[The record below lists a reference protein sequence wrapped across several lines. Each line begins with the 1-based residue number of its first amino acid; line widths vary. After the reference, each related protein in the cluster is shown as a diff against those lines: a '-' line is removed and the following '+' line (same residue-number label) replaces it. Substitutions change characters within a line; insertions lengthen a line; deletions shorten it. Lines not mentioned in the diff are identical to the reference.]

1 MEKDFFW
8 KESQSIPE
16 LKKAAKAHKA
26 KLAQALADFEQ
37 ERAALAGQLDRA
49 ARELQAA
56 EKDKAELGA
65 EEVRNHFHRS
75 CSGSTAGVQVMV
87 SIYRFETY
95 KLSKVY

>member
-56 EKDKAELGA
+56 EKVSPLPSLMAIQQGL
-65 EEVRNHFHRS
+65 
-75 CSGSTAGVQVMV
+75 TA
-87 SIYRFETY
+87 SHDRTRPSWAP
-95 KLSKVY
+95 KK